1 MGGQKYVVYV
11 TTSWLCTEDEQLLPV
26 SRGVKSVSKSHCY
39 VSIYDINLV
48 IQTLSNAHDIQN
60 FCKSWG
66 TKMSEKTEIL
76 LKWSWYH
83 QRPNHVRLIY
93 TYSGASCRTNECR
106 YFFLDSRWG
115 TNKYSVRCDI
125 LDNAWNIYGCG
136 VGVWSPTLMHL
147 PHDMRASSIWVQ
159 CNLPPMKVNR
169 LKFQYYSTSFKHTR
183 IVVEFLEHESHNF
196 LRKSIL
202 NCSTFYSICRE
213 KHGLNWFHE
222 SKNDS

>member
-48 IQTLSNAHDIQN
+48 IQTLSNALDNQN

-115 TNKYSVRCDI
+115 TNKYSV
-125 LDNAWNIYGCG
+125 CG
-136 VGVWSPTLMHL
+136 VTFLTMPGTSMVVVWACDPQPWCICLMTCAHLQYGFNATCHQWKSTDWNSSTTLLHL
-147 PHDMRASSIWVQ
+147 SI
-159 CNLPPMKVNR
+159 
-169 LKFQYYSTSFKHTR
+169 
-183 IVVEFLEHESHNF
+183 
-196 LRKSIL
+196 
-202 NCSTFYSICRE
+202 RE
-213 KHGLNWFHE
+213 L
-222 SKNDS
+222 